1 LAAAAPTLTRL
12 RKFRPLQRMGSALT
26 EISVWVYYANPINR
40 RHIRRKASSIVSSE
54 WVGLRRAAEI
64 LGVHPATVRNWA
76 DSGKLPFRRT
86 AGKHRRFN
94 INDLTE
100 YVDSQGDIQPI
111 ELQVIIQNA
120 LGQTRMQV
128 GSERLESAPWYVAM
142 SEEGKG
148 HLREQGR
155 RVLEAIRRYV
165 AAGAPDANLAT
176 AITLGKDYA
185 GTLIADGLTLPQA
198 MRGFYFFS
206 DFVLNSILT
215 WSELSPPK
223 SSSEWST
230 LLRQVNTFMNTIQLS
245 IVEYYEDG

>member
-1 LAAAAPTLTRL
+1 MAKRIE
-12 RKFRPLQRMGSALT
+12 QG
-26 EISVWVYYANPINR
+26 
-40 RHIRRKASSIVSSE
+40 E
-54 WVGLRRAAEI
+54 WVSLRRAADI

-76 DSGKLPFRRT
+76 DTGKLSFRRT

-94 INDLTE
+94 VKDLND
-100 YVDSQGDIQPI
+100 YVQSQVDIQPV
-111 ELQVIIQNA
+111 ELQLIIQSA

-128 GSERLESAPWYVAM
+128 GSDRLETAPWYVAM
-142 SEEGKG
+142 SDESKV

-155 RVLEAIRRYV
+155 SVLEAIRSYV
-165 AAGAPDANLAT
+165 IAGAPDEQLSA

-185 GTLIADGLTLPQA
+185 AHLIADGLTLPQA

-215 WSELSPPK
+215 WSELSPPN

-230 LLRQVNTFMNTIQLS
+230 LMRQVNTFMNTIQLS
-245 IVEYYEDG
+245 IVEYYEEE

>member
-1 LAAAAPTLTRL
+1 
-12 RKFRPLQRMGSALT
+12 
-26 EISVWVYYANPINR
+26 
-40 RHIRRKASSIVSSE
+40 VSSE

>member
-1 LAAAAPTLTRL
+1 
-12 RKFRPLQRMGSALT
+12 M
-26 EISVWVYYANPINR
+26 ANG
-40 RHIRRKASSIVSSE
+40 KDSE

-76 DSGKLPFRRT
+76 DSGKLPYRRT
-86 AGKHRRFN
+86 AGKHRRFKLS
-94 INDLTE
+94 DLADQ
-100 YVDSQGDIQPI
+100 VDAQTDIQPI

-128 GSERLESAPWYVAM
+128 GSERLATAPWYEAM
-142 SEEGKG
+142 SEEAKQ

-155 RVLEAIRRYV
+155 RVLEAIRSYV
-165 AAGAPDANLAT
+165 AAGAPDASLAA

-185 GTLIADGLTLPQA
+185 AWLIADGLSLPQA

-230 LLRQVNTFMNTIQLS
+230 LLRQVTTFMNAIQLS
-245 IVEYYEDG
+245 IVEYYEED

>member
-1 LAAAAPTLTRL
+1 
-12 RKFRPLQRMGSALT
+12 M
-26 EISVWVYYANPINR
+26 ANRNET
-40 RHIRRKASSIVSSE
+40 SE
-54 WVGLRRAAEI
+54 WVSLRRAAEI

-76 DSGKLPFRRT
+76 DSGKLPYRRT

-94 INDLTE
+94 VNELTD
-100 YVDSQGDIQPI
+100 YIDAQGDIQPV
-111 ELQVIIQNA
+111 ELQIIIQNA

-128 GSERLESAPWYVAM
+128 GSERLETAPWYQAM
-142 SEEGKG
+142 SDEGKG

-155 RVLEAIRRYV
+155 RVLEALRRFV
-165 AAGAPDANLAT
+165 AAGAPSSGLAS

-185 GTLIADGLTLPQA
+185 AYLIDDGLTLPQA

-223 SSSEWST
+223 SSTEWST
-230 LLRQVNTFMNTIQLS
+230 LLRQVNAYMNAIQLS
-245 IVEYYEDG
+245 IVEYYEEG